1 MKTVKIVKRYDDT
14 ELGRK
19 VFPDEVLEVDDS
31 RATRLVDAGVGLI
44 VEDAETK
51 PVKNLDK
58 PHKAE
63 DEKEATAPKRAR
75 ASRRRASK

>member
-1 MKTVKIVKRYDDT
+1 MKAVKIVKRYDDT

-44 VEDAETK
+44 IEDAESK
-51 PVKNLDK
+51 PAKKLEA

-63 DEKEATAPKRAR
+63 DEKEPTAPKRAR
-75 ASRRRASK
+75 ASRRRATK